1 MNKRYWLYGQY
12 LSGLLRRKVLKFERL
27 FSGCNFHK
35 FSCRQANY
43 YLIYA
48 NRYKRIS

>member
-1 MNKRYWLYGQY
+1 MNERYWLYGQY
-12 LSGLLRRKVLKFERL
+12 LSGLLPRKVLKFERL
-27 FSGCNFHK
+27 FSGRNFHK
-35 FSCRQANY
+35 SNCRQAN